1 MKLTH
6 EYIIEIDE
14 AFWDAFLFGCQRQ
27 HANHKEEPSCGLNF
41 PIPQSLVI
49 SNLVL
54 PYLPIWTPSQAASL
68 HIKKTHWKN
77 AKKFIWAL
85 DKQKILKAKDRD
97 GGETVVLEIEFNCA
111 PIKSFVP
118 YRLPK
123 KETLGTGSASAGVA
137 GGGGTA
143 GASTASG
150 DPSVGQQLSKLNLLK
165 PPEKISPLFKASNAN
180 PRQLYLAAELRPI
193 IMSYIESENLVLSNN
208 KRLVKLDPLLANSV
222 FDGKSANDSDA
233 LAKGTV
239 PRDVLIDRVIES
251 CQPFWALLR
260 NEESRERARSK
271 AGKMPKIQIKYET
284 RSGNKTVT
292 KISGLELFH
301 ISPQPL
307 ADELQKACASSTS
320 VGHLVGSS
328 AKNPVQ
334 EVMVQGPQ
342 KDIVW
347 KALEKRGVSKQ
358 WIEFADKTKGGKK
371 AKSGW

>member
-1 MKLTH
+1 M
-6 EYIIEIDE
+6 
-14 AFWDAFLFGCQRQ
+14 
-27 HANHKEEPSCGLNF
+27 
-41 PIPQSLVI
+41 
-49 SNLVL
+49 
-54 PYLPIWTPSQAASL
+54 
-68 HIKKTHWKN
+68 
-77 AKKFIWAL
+77 
-85 DKQKILKAKDRD
+85 
-97 GGETVVLEIEFNCA
+97 

-123 KETLGTGSASAGVA
+123 KEILGAGSASTGGA
-137 GGGGTA
+137 GGGGTD

-150 DPSVGQQLSKLNLLK
+150 DPSIGQQLSKLNLLK

-233 LAKGTV
+233 HAKGTV
-239 PRDVLIDRVIES
+239 PRDVLIDRVVEC

-328 AKNPVQ
+328 PKNPVQ

-347 KALEKRGVSKQ
+347 KALEKRGVNKQ

-371 AKSGW
+371 ANKSGG

>member
-1 MKLTH
+1 M
-6 EYIIEIDE
+6 
-14 AFWDAFLFGCQRQ
+14 FGCQRQ
-27 HANHKEEPSCGLNF
+27 YTNHKDEPSCGLNF

-54 PYLPIWTPSQAASL
+54 PYLPIWTLSQAASL
-68 HIKKTHWKN
+68 QIKKTRWKN

-97 GGETVVLEIEFNCA
+97 GGETVVLDIEFNCT
-111 PIKSFVP
+111 PVKSFVP

-123 KETLGTGSASAGVA
+123 KETLAIGSASPGGAR
-137 GGGGTA
+137 GGGTA
-143 GASTASG
+143 GVSTTSG
-150 DPSVGQQLSKLNLLK
+150 DPSVGQQLKRLNLLK
-165 PPEKISPLFKASNAN
+165 PPEKISPLFKTSNTN
-180 PRQLYLAAELRPI
+180 SRQLYLAAELRPI
-193 IMSYIESENLVLSNN
+193 VMSYIESENLVLSNN
-208 KRLVKLDPLLANSV
+208 KRLVRLDPLLANSV

-233 LAKGTV
+233 HAKGTV
-239 PRDVLIDRVIES
+239 PRDVLVDRVIEA

-260 NEESRERARSK
+260 NDETRETTKAK
-271 AGKMPKIQIKYET
+271 AGKSPKIQIKYET

-292 KISGLELFH
+292 KISGVEAFH

-307 ADELQKACASSTS
+307 ADELQKACASSTT
-320 VGHLVGSS
+320 VNQLVGSS
-328 AKNPVQ
+328 PKHPVQ

-347 KALEKRGVSKQ
+347 EALEKRGVSKQ

-371 AKSGW
+371 ARVMGSN

>member
-1 MKLTH
+1 M
-6 EYIIEIDE
+6 
-14 AFWDAFLFGCQRQ
+14 
-27 HANHKEEPSCGLNF
+27 
-41 PIPQSLVI
+41 
-49 SNLVL
+49 
-54 PYLPIWTPSQAASL
+54 
-68 HIKKTHWKN
+68 
-77 AKKFIWAL
+77 
-85 DKQKILKAKDRD
+85 
-97 GGETVVLEIEFNCA
+97 
-111 PIKSFVP
+111 P

-123 KETLGTGSASAGVA
+123 KETLVVGSSSAGGA
-137 GGGGTA
+137 GSGGTA

-165 PPEKISPLFKASNAN
+165 PPEKLSSLFKASNAN

-193 IMSYIESENLVLSNN
+193 TMSYIESENLILPNN
-208 KRLVKLDPLLANSV
+208 KRLVKLDPLLSNSV
-222 FDGKSANDSDA
+222 FDGKSANDSEA
-233 LAKGTV
+233 HAKGTV
-239 PRDVLIDRVIES
+239 PRDVLVDRVIET

-260 NEESRERARSK
+260 NDESRETAKAK

-292 KISGLELFH
+292 KISGVEVFH

-328 AKNPVQ
+328 PKNPVQ

-342 KDIVW
+342 RDIVL

-371 AKSGW
+371 AKSGG

>member
-6 EYIIEIDE
+6 ENIEIDE
-14 AFWDAFLFGCQRQ
+14 AFCDAFLFGCQRQ
-27 HANHKEEPSCGLNF
+27 HTNHKDEPSCGLNF

-68 HIKKTHWKN
+68 QIKKTRWKN
-77 AKKFIWAL
+77 TKKFIWAL

-97 GGETVVLEIEFNCA
+97 GGETVVLDIEFNCT

-123 KETLGTGSASAGVA
+123 KETSAVGSASAEGA
-137 GGGGTA
+137 GTGGTT

-150 DPSVGQQLSKLNLLK
+150 DPSVGQQLSKLNFLK
-165 PPEKISPLFKASNAN
+165 PPEKLSPLFKASNAN

-193 IMSYIESENLVLSNN
+193 TMSYIESENLILPNN
-208 KRLVKLDPLLANSV
+208 KRLVKLDPLLSNSV
-222 FDGKSANDSDA
+222 FDGKSTNDSEA
-233 LAKGTV
+233 HAKGTV
-239 PRDVLIDRVIES
+239 PRDVLVDRVIET

-260 NEESRERARSK
+260 NDESRETAKAK
-271 AGKMPKIQIKYET
+271 AGKMPKVQIKYET

-292 KISGLELFH
+292 KISGVEVFH

-328 AKNPVQ
+328 PKNPVQ

-342 KDIVW
+342 RDIVM
-347 KALEKRGVSKQ
+347 KALEKRGISKQ

-371 AKSGW
+371 AKSGG